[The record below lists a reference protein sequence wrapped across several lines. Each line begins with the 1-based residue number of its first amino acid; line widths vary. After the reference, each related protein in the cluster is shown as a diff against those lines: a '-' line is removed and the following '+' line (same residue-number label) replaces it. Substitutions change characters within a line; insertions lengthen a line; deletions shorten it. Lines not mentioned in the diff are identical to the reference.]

1 MFNFILFS
9 VIYNE
14 ASNYSGIF
22 NPMNDGYPINSEEI
36 INYIY
41 DYEYIRY

>member
-1 MFNFILFS
+1 
-9 VIYNE
+9 
-14 ASNYSGIF
+14 
-22 NPMNDGYPINSEEI
+22 MNDGYPINSEEI